1 MRTRITAIALILLT
15 LVGCSSAASPGTT
28 TSTASGP
35 AGTASTAP
43 AVIGLTY
50 IPNVQFSPF
59 YVATSS
65 KLYSTPVTLRHHG
78 TSEGLFTAMTTGS
91 EQFVV
96 AGGDEVL
103 QAREQGTDLVAVASY
118 YRSYPVRVIVR
129 GDSPISTI
137 ADLKGHT
144 VGIPGKYGESWFG
157 FLMALKGAGL
167 SVNDVTVQEIGYTQ
181 QAALATKKVDA
192 IVGFVNSEPIQLQ
205 AAGIAA
211 KTIDI
216 GNVPLVSICLVTTHA
231 YATAHP
237 DVVKAVVKGTVAGM
251 QSVVSD
257 QDQALQASTAYVPG
271 LTDPATA
278 KGAKAVLAAT
288 APLFQNAD
296 GTVSG
301 ALDAKAWDAMSS
313 AMVGAGLLKAPQA
326 AASAMTDEYMS

>member
-1 MRTRITAIALILLT
+1 MRTRLVAAVVILLT
-15 LVGCSSAASPGTT
+15 LVGCSPVASPA
-28 TSTASGP
+28 TASSS
-35 AGTASTAP
+35 ASAPP

-59 YVATSS
+59 YLAVAQ

-78 TSEGLFTAMTTGS
+78 TSEGLFTAITTGT

-118 YRSYPVRVIVR
+118 YRKFPVRIIVP
-129 GDSPISTI
+129 GDSTISSV

-144 VGIPGKYGESWFG
+144 IGIPGKYGESWFG
-157 FLMALKGAGL
+157 LLLALKGAGL
-167 SVNDVTVQEIGYTQ
+167 SINDVNVQEIGYTQ

-205 AAGIAA
+205 AAGIPA
-211 KTIDI
+211 KVIDI

-251 QSVVSD
+251 QGVVAN
-257 QDQALQASTAYVPG
+257 QAAAFQASMAYVPG
-271 LTDPATA
+271 LNDPATA

-296 GTVSG
+296 GSVTG
-301 ALDAKAWDAMSS
+301 TLDASAWDAMST
-313 AMVGAGLLKAPQA
+313 AMVGAGLLKAPQPSS
-326 AASAMTDEYMS
+326 SAMTNAYL

>member
-1 MRTRITAIALILLT
+1 MRTRLAALAVILLT
-15 LVGCSSAASPGTT
+15 LVGCSPAASSSTAT
-28 TSTASGP
+28 TSAS
-35 AGTASTAP
+35 AQA

-59 YVATSS
+59 YVGVAQ

-78 TSEGLFTAMTTGS
+78 TSEGLFTAITTGT

-96 AGGDEVL
+96 AGGDELL

-118 YRSYPVRVIVR
+118 YRQFPVRIIVP
-129 GDSPISTI
+129 GDSTI
-137 ADLKGHT
+137 ASVADLKGHT

-157 FLMALKGAGL
+157 FLLALKGAGL
-167 SVNDVTVQEIGYTQ
+167 TVNDVTVQEIGYTQ

-211 KTIDI
+211 KVIDF
-216 GNVPLVSICLVTTHA
+216 GAVPLVSICLLTTHA
-231 YATAHP
+231 YATSHP

-251 QSVVSD
+251 AAVVAN
-257 QDQALQASTAYVPG
+257 QDAAFQASAAYVPG
-271 LTDPATA
+271 LSDAATA

-288 APLFQNAD
+288 APLFQNTD

-301 ALDAKAWDAMSS
+301 TLDATAWDAMSS
-313 AMVGAGLLKAPQA
+313 AMLSAGLLKAAQP
-326 AASAMTDEYMS
+326 SSGAMTNAYI

>member
-1 MRTRITAIALILLT
+1 
-15 LVGCSSAASPGTT
+15 
-28 TSTASGP
+28 
-35 AGTASTAP
+35 
-43 AVIGLTY
+43 
-50 IPNVQFSPF
+50 
-59 YVATSS
+59 
-65 KLYSTPVTLRHHG
+65 LRHHG
-78 TSEGLFTAMTTGS
+78 TSEGLFTAITTGT

-118 YRSYPVRVIVR
+118 YRKYPVRIIVP
-129 GDSPISTI
+129 GDSTIAPI

-144 VGIPGKYGESWFG
+144 IGIPGKYGESWFG
-157 FLMALKGAGL
+157 FLLALKGAGL

-205 AAGIAA
+205 AAGIPA
-211 KTIDI
+211 KVIDI

-251 QSVVSD
+251 QGVVSN
-257 QDQALQASTAYVPG
+257 QDAAFQASTSYVPG
-271 LTDPATA
+271 LTDAATA

-288 APLFQNAD
+288 APLFQNSD

-301 ALDAKAWDAMSS
+301 TMDAAGWDAMST
-313 AMVGAGLLKAPQA
+313 AMVSAGLLKAAQPSA
-326 AASAMTDEYMS
+326 GAMTNTYL

>member
-1 MRTRITAIALILLT
+1 MRTRLFAAAVILLM
-15 LVGCSSAASPGTT
+15 LVGCSPVASPATP
-28 TSTASGP
+28 SSSASAP
-35 AGTASTAP
+35 P

-59 YVATSS
+59 YLAVAQ

-78 TSEGLFTAMTTGS
+78 TSEGLFTAITTGT

-118 YRSYPVRVIVR
+118 YRKYPVRIIVP
-129 GDSPISTI
+129 GDSTISSI

-144 VGIPGKYGESWFG
+144 VGIPGKYGETWFG
-157 FLMALKGAGL
+157 FLLALKGAGL
-167 SVNDVTVQEIGYTQ
+167 TVNDVNVQEIGYTQ

-205 AAGIAA
+205 AAGIPA
-211 KTIDI
+211 KVIDI
-216 GNVPLVSICLVTTHA
+216 GDVPLVSICLVTTHA

-237 DVVKAVVKGTVAGM
+237 DVVKAVAKGTVAGM
-251 QSVVSD
+251 QGVVAN
-257 QDQALQASTAYVPG
+257 QDAALQASKAYVPG

-296 GTVSG
+296 GTVTG
-301 ALDAKAWDAMSS
+301 TLDASAWDAMST
-313 AMVGAGLLKAPQA
+313 AMVAAGLLKAPQP
-326 AASAMTDEYMS
+326 SSTAMTNAYL

>member
-1 MRTRITAIALILLT
+1 MRKRLAAVIVILLT
-15 LVGCSSAASPGTT
+15 LVGCSPAAGP
-28 TSTASGP
+28 STATSSP
-35 AGTASTAP
+35 SAQA

-59 YVATSS
+59 YVGVAQ

-78 TSEGLFTAMTTGS
+78 TSEGLFTAITTGT

-118 YRSYPVRVIVR
+118 YRKFPVRIIVP
-129 GDSPISTI
+129 GDSTI
-137 ADLKGHT
+137 GSIAALKGHT
-144 VGIPGKYGESWFG
+144 IGIPGKYGESWFG
-157 FLMALKGAGL
+157 LLMALKGAGL

-211 KTIDI
+211 KVIDL
-216 GNVPLVSICLVTTHA
+216 GDVPLVSICLVTTHA
-231 YATAHP
+231 YATAHS

-251 QSVVSD
+251 QGVVAN
-257 QDQALQASTAYVPG
+257 QDAAFQASTTYVPG
-271 LTDPATA
+271 LTDATTA

-288 APLFQNAD
+288 APLFQSTD
-296 GTVSG
+296 GQVSG
-301 ALDAKAWDAMSS
+301 TMDAAGWDAMSA
-313 AMVGAGLLKAPQA
+313 AMLSAGLLKAPQPSA
-326 AASAMTDEYMS
+326 GAMTNAYV

>member
-1 MRTRITAIALILLT
+1 VRTRIVAVVVVMLT
-15 LVGCSSAASPGTT
+15 LVGCSPAATS
-28 TSTASGP
+28 STATSS
-35 AGTASTAP
+35 ASAEA

-59 YVATSS
+59 YVGVAQ

-78 TSEGLFTAMTTGS
+78 TSEGLFTAITTGT

-118 YRSYPVRVIVR
+118 YRQFPIRIIVP
-129 GDSPISTI
+129 GDSSIASI

-144 VGIPGKYGESWFG
+144 IGIPGKYGESWFG
-157 FLMALKGAGL
+157 LLLALKGAGL
-167 SVNDVTVQEIGYTQ
+167 SVSDVNVQEIGYTQ

-205 AAGIAA
+205 AAGIPA
-211 KTIDI
+211 KVIAI

-231 YATAHP
+231 FATAHP

-251 QSVVSD
+251 QGVVAN
-257 QDQALQASTAYVPG
+257 QDGAFQASTTYVPG
-271 LTDPATA
+271 LTDATTA

-296 GTVSG
+296 GTVTG
-301 ALDAKAWDAMSS
+301 TLDAAGWDAMST
-313 AMVGAGLLKAPQA
+313 AMVAAGLLKAAQPSS
-326 AASAMTDEYMS
+326 SAMTNTYV

>member
-1 MRTRITAIALILLT
+1 MRIRPIAVAVILLT
-15 LVGCSSAASPGTT
+15 LVGCSSVASPGAT
-28 TSTASGP
+28 TSA
-35 AGTASTAP
+35 AGSPSAASTEP

-59 YVATSS
+59 YVAMSS

-78 TSEGLFTAMTTGS
+78 TSEGLFTAMTTGT

-118 YRSYPVRVIVR
+118 YRSYPVRVIVP
-129 GDSPISTI
+129 GDSTISTI
-137 ADLKGHT
+137 ADLKGRT

-167 SVNDVTVQEIGYTQ
+167 SVNDVTVKEIGYTQ

-205 AAGIAA
+205 SAGIAA
-211 KTIDI
+211 KVIDI
-216 GNVPLVSICLVTTHA
+216 GKVPLVSICLVTTRA

-237 DVVKAVVKGTVAGM
+237 DVVKAVVKGTVGGM
-251 QSVVSD
+251 QSVVSN
-257 QDQALQASTAYVPG
+257 QDQAFQASTTYVPG
-271 LTDPATA
+271 LSDPATA

-288 APLFQNAD
+288 VPLFKNAD

-301 ALDAKAWDAMSS
+301 TLDASAWDAMSS

-326 AASAMTDEYMS
+326 AASAMTNDYVS

>member
-1 MRTRITAIALILLT
+1 MRTRLFAAAVILLM
-15 LVGCSSAASPGTT
+15 LVGCSPVASPATP
-28 TSTASGP
+28 SSSASAP
-35 AGTASTAP
+35 P

-59 YVATSS
+59 YLAVAQ

-78 TSEGLFTAMTTGS
+78 TSEGLFTAITTGT

-118 YRSYPVRVIVR
+118 YRKYPVRIIVP
-129 GDSPISTI
+129 GDSTISSI

-157 FLMALKGAGL
+157 FLLALKGAGL
-167 SVNDVTVQEIGYTQ
+167 TVNDVNVQEIGYTQ

-205 AAGIAA
+205 AAGIPA
-211 KTIDI
+211 KVIDI
-216 GNVPLVSICLVTTHA
+216 GDVPLVSICLVTTHA

-237 DVVKAVVKGTVAGM
+237 DVVKAVAKGTVAGM
-251 QSVVSD
+251 QGVVAN
-257 QDQALQASTAYVPG
+257 QDAALQASKAYVPG

-296 GTVSG
+296 GTVTG
-301 ALDAKAWDAMSS
+301 TLDASAWDAMST
-313 AMVGAGLLKAPQA
+313 AMVGAGLLKAPQP
-326 AASAMTDEYMS
+326 SSTAMTNAYL

>member
-1 MRTRITAIALILLT
+1 LRTRLVALAAILLT
-15 LVGCSSAASPGTT
+15 LVGCSSAARPGAP
-28 TSTASGP
+28 SSS
-35 AGTASTAP
+35 ASTPP

-59 YVATSS
+59 YVAMTS
-65 KLYSTPVTLRHHG
+65 KLYPTPVTLRHHG
-78 TSEGLFTAMTTGS
+78 SSEGLFTAMTSGS

-118 YRSYPVRVIVR
+118 YRSYPVRIIVP
-129 GDSPISTI
+129 GDSAISSV

-144 VGIPGKYGESWFG
+144 IGIPGKYGESWFG
-157 FLMALKGAGL
+157 LLMALKGTGL

-192 IVGFVNSEPIQLQ
+192 IVGFVNSEPIQLA

-211 KTIDI
+211 KVIDI
-216 GNVPLVSICLVTTHA
+216 GKVPLVSICLVTSRA

-251 QSVVSD
+251 QSVVSN
-257 QDQALQASTAYVPG
+257 QDGAFQASTAYVPG
-271 LTDPATA
+271 LSDPATA

-288 APLFQNAD
+288 APLFQNPD
-296 GTVSG
+296 GTVTG
-301 ALDAKAWDAMSS
+301 TLDAPAWDAMSS
-313 AMVGAGLLKAPQA
+313 AMVGAGLLKAPQPSS
-326 AASAMTDEYMS
+326 SAMTDSYV

>member
-1 MRTRITAIALILLT
+1 MRTRLVAVVVILLT
-15 LVGCSSAASPGTT
+15 LVGCSPAATS
-28 TSTASGP
+28 STASSS
-35 AGTASTAP
+35 ASAEP

-59 YVATSS
+59 YLAEAN

-78 TSEGLFTAMTTGS
+78 TSEGLFTAITTGT

-118 YRSYPVRVIVR
+118 YRKYPVRIIVP
-129 GDSPISTI
+129 GDSTIASI

-144 VGIPGKYGESWFG
+144 IGIPGKYGESWFG
-157 FLMALKGAGL
+157 FLLALKGAGL

-205 AAGIAA
+205 AAGIPA
-211 KTIDI
+211 KVIDI

-251 QSVVSD
+251 QGVVSN
-257 QDQALQASTAYVPG
+257 QDAAFQASTSYVPG
-271 LTDPATA
+271 LTDAATA

-288 APLFQNAD
+288 APLFQNSD

-301 ALDAKAWDAMSS
+301 TMDAAGWDAMST
-313 AMVGAGLLKAPQA
+313 AMVSAGLLKAAQPSA
-326 AASAMTDEYMS
+326 GAMTNTYL

>member
-1 MRTRITAIALILLT
+1 VRTRLIAVAVILLT
-15 LVGCSSAASPGTT
+15 LVGCSPAASS
-28 TSTASGP
+28 STATSS
-35 AGTASTAP
+35 ASAQP
-43 AVIGLTY
+43 SVIGLTY

-59 YVATSS
+59 YVGVAQ

-78 TSEGLFTAMTTGS
+78 TSEGLFTAITTGT

-118 YRSYPVRVIVR
+118 YRQFPVRVIVP
-129 GDSPISTI
+129 GDSSIASI

-157 FLMALKGAGL
+157 FLLALKGAGL

-181 QAALATKKVDA
+181 QAAIATKKVDA

-211 KTIDI
+211 KVIPI

-251 QSVVSD
+251 QGVVAN
-257 QDQALQASTAYVPG
+257 QDAAFQASTTYVPG
-271 LTDPATA
+271 LTDATTA

-296 GTVSG
+296 GTVNG
-301 ALDAKAWDAMSS
+301 TLDAAGWDAMST
-313 AMVGAGLLKAPQA
+313 AMVAAGLLKAAQA
-326 AASAMTDEYMS
+326 SSSAMTNAYV

>member
-1 MRTRITAIALILLT
+1 MRTRLFAAAVILLM
-15 LVGCSSAASPGTT
+15 LVGCSPVASPATP
-28 TSTASGP
+28 SSSASAP
-35 AGTASTAP
+35 P

-59 YVATSS
+59 YLAVAQ

-78 TSEGLFTAMTTGS
+78 TSEGLFTAITTGT

-118 YRSYPVRVIVR
+118 YRKYPVRIIVP
-129 GDSPISTI
+129 GDSTISSI

-157 FLMALKGAGL
+157 FLLALKGAGL
-167 SVNDVTVQEIGYTQ
+167 TVNDVNVQEIGYTQ

-205 AAGIAA
+205 AAGIPA
-211 KTIDI
+211 KVIDI
-216 GNVPLVSICLVTTHA
+216 GDVPLVSICLVTTHA

-237 DVVKAVVKGTVAGM
+237 DVVKAVAKGTVAGM
-251 QSVVSD
+251 QGVVAN
-257 QDQALQASTAYVPG
+257 QDAALQASKVYVPG

-296 GTVSG
+296 GTVTG
-301 ALDAKAWDAMSS
+301 TLDASAWDAMST
-313 AMVGAGLLKAPQA
+313 AMVAAGLLKAPQP
-326 AASAMTDEYMS
+326 SSTAMTNAYL

>member
-1 MRTRITAIALILLT
+1 MRTRIVAAAAILLM
-15 LVGCSSAASPGTT
+15 LVGCSPVASPATP
-28 TSTASGP
+28 SSSASAP
-35 AGTASTAP
+35 P

-59 YVATSS
+59 YLAVAQ

-78 TSEGLFTAMTTGS
+78 TSEGLFTAITTGT

-118 YRSYPVRVIVR
+118 YRKYPVRIIVP
-129 GDSPISTI
+129 GDSTISSI

-157 FLMALKGAGL
+157 FLLALKGAGL
-167 SVNDVTVQEIGYTQ
+167 TVNDVNVQEIGYTQ

-205 AAGIAA
+205 AAGIPA
-211 KTIDI
+211 KVIDI
-216 GNVPLVSICLVTTHA
+216 GDVPLVSICLVTTHA

-237 DVVKAVVKGTVAGM
+237 DVVKAVAKGTVAGM
-251 QSVVSD
+251 QGVVAN
-257 QDQALQASTAYVPG
+257 QDAALQASKAYVPG

-296 GTVSG
+296 GTVTG
-301 ALDAKAWDAMSS
+301 TLDASAWDAMST
-313 AMVGAGLLKAPQA
+313 AMVGAGLLKAPQP
-326 AASAMTDEYMS
+326 SSTAMTNAYL